1 VKPVKL
7 LKKLGAALSAGLLAL
22 GIIAGAASS
31 ASADVAT
38 TNGGNA
44 GELSSAQPDGATA
57 MGIANAGEL
66 S

>member
-1 VKPVKL
+1 MKPVKL
-7 LKKLGAALSAGLLAL
+7 FKKLGAALSAGLLAL

-31 ASADVAT
+31 ASADVVA
-38 TNGGNA
+38 NGGNA

-57 MGIANAGEL
+57 LGIANAGEL